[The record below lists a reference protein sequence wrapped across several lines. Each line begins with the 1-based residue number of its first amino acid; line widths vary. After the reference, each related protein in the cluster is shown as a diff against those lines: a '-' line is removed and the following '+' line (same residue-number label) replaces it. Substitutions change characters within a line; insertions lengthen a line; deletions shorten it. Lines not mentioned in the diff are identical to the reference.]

1 MPTLR
6 WRVLAIITAAAVLVA
21 ACGDSDDD
29 EGDVSADTTEAGAET
44 TAAPET
50 SAAETTAAPET
61 TGGTDTTGG
70 AAGGGGAGDGE
81 LKIGYLLPQTGALSA
96 IIDALLKPIEM
107 GVEEI
112 NAAGGQVSLTGA
124 DDGTDP
130 AVGSTAVDGLLADN
144 VDGIIGAAA
153 SSVTLAV
160 IDKVTGSQVVQCS
173 GSNTGSS
180 LTTYPDDGFYFR
192 TAPPDNLQSLA
203 LADVMTEDGA
213 TNIAVVHRNDEYGA
227 GFGEELAAAAEAN
240 GLTVA
245 AMIGY
250 DPDATSFDAEITQI
264 VDAGVDAV
272 AAITFAEGAALMQ
285 GMIEAGVG
293 PADVQIYVAD
303 GFKDNVSAD
312 AVDPNNLAVLEGVRG
327 TAPSSAPPN
336 GEATFGERLEAFAPG
351 TPTIFSAHKY
361 DCLIVMVLASEI
373 AGTDDASVWVAEMSG
388 VTQGGTKCSRY
399 EECSALVAEG
409 EDIDYDGASGPLEF
423 IEAGEPGAG
432 VYDVFEYDAEG
443 TPVTESQ
450 AEVVDS

>member
-6 WRVLAIITAAAVLVA
+6 WRVLAIITAAALLVA

-50 SAAETTAAPET
+50 TAAETTAAPET
-61 TGGTDTTGG
+61 TGGTDTTA

-153 SSVTLAV
+153 TTVTMAV

-173 GSNTGSS
+173 GSNTGSG
-180 LTTYPDDGFYFR
+180 LTTYPDNGFYFR

-213 TNIAVVHRNDEYGA
+213 GNIAIVYRNDDYGA

-245 AMIGY
+245 ASIGY
-250 DPDATSFDAEITQI
+250 DPDATSFDAEIAQI
-264 VDAGVDAV
+264 TEAGVDSV
-272 AAITFAEGAALMQ
+272 ALISFAEGAAIVQ

-293 PADVQIYVAD
+293 PADIQLYVAD

-312 AVDPNNLAVLEGVRG
+312 AVDPNNVAVLEGVRG

-361 DCLIVMVLASEI
+361 DCLMVMVLASEI
-373 AGTDDASVWVAEMSG
+373 AGTDDASAWVAEMSG

-409 EDIDYDGASGPLEF
+409 TDIDYDGASGPLEF

-432 VYDVFEYDAEG
+432 VYDVFEYDAAGE
-443 TPVTESQ
+443 PVTESQ
-450 AEVVDS
+450 AEVAL